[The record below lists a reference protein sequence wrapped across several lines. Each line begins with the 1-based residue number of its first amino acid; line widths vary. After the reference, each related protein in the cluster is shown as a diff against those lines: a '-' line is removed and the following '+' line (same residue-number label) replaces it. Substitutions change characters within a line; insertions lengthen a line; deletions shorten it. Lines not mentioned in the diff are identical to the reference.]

1 MPNFHIFR
9 THSTFSN
16 PYLFVIFMNY
26 LWQFY
31 ACTIMYYYLPYTVR
45 HTESAFKM
53 HVDLTMQTDEKEGT
67 RNGASLLPAVY
78 SLQYLQHKTKIF
90 SSNIKRK
97 TFEEKD

>member
-53 HVDLTMQTDEKEGT
+53 HVDLTMQTDKKRGRT
-67 RNGASLLPAVY
+67 KRYLLFACSL
-78 SLQYLQHKTKIF
+78 
-90 SSNIKRK
+90 
-97 TFEEKD
+97 